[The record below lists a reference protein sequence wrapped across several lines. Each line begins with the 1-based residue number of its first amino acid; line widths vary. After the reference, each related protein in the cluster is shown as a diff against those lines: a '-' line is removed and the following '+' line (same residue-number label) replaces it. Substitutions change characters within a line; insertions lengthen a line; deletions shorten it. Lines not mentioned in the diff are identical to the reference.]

1 MRAYVPRHAV
11 SQKINVFFRY
21 LRNFARPFAHSSI
34 YEKNSSKLNWKD
46 VTAKEI
52 ISLADDLPKQE

>member
-11 SQKINVFFRY
+11 SQKTHFFRY

-34 YEKNSSKLNWKD
+34 CEKNSSKLNWKD

-52 ISLADDLPKQE
+52 ISLADDLLKQE